1 MKRLFSLLI
10 LSSGAVLVCAEEIQT
25 LDEIKVTGKRDDVS
39 ERRESSTQKVVVDR
53 REIENM
59 SVMTIADVIG
69 KLPGVE
75 IKGDAQRARGM
86 TRDSVSVLI
95 DGERQSS
102 QAVLGAMGR
111 LPSGD
116 LERVEI
122 LRGSSAEYGGAS
134 SVTVNLVM
142 KKAIPKRSTEMRV
155 GVGMRGNEL
164 NEQLAWTKNGGEG
177 GFAWSLPIGLIWNN
191 APMSMQLDR
200 QNSTAGVRNLWQQES
215 ASALTKL
222 GHHAI
227 SPRLSWKNGSDS
239 FTVLPMFFYGP
250 MTRNTTSNLSAFT
263 NPAAGTGQAYNGER
277 LTRESGLSRTLRLR
291 VEGEKHL
298 GNAKLTAR
306 TSLNNNRRSSDTWR
320 DVYSATNV
328 LSSFSDHLLS
338 QDNEWNS
345 ALRWDQSYGVSM
357 MSVGAELVRLQ
368 RDDQQNFSGAQ
379 ASFLALS
386 RDGILWVQNDWSP
399 QASFTLTTGLR
410 AENSALNSNGVSQQ
424 QTSWLPSLA
433 ARWEPLDK
441 WVVRSSLG
449 AGLKMP
455 RLDEISNAA
464 VPSIGANTPV
474 EADKR
479 GNPNLRPERSVNF
492 EAVLEHYLAEN
503 AGVLGANLYVRST
516 QDFTER
522 HVLLEGA
529 RWVDRPYNAGSAQ
542 HWGVE
547 LDGKIRTDS
556 LGWKGASVKAH
567 LTLPHAEVSDTQLG
581 VTRMARDTPSFV
593 FSMGLDQSLPKL
605 KSTYGVTLQHSGR
618 SATAIPGEQWGYTRA
633 RSQLDAFWLYQISPQ
648 YKVRMAGQNLLA
660 ADTVRQNNVTSAENA
675 YQLSNSERGY
685 RGVMLTLEGRL

>member
-10 LSSGAVLVCAEEIQT
+10 LSSGAALVCAEEIQT

-200 QNSTAGVRNLWQQES
+200 QNSTAGVRNL
-215 ASALTKL
+215 
-222 GHHAI
+222 
-227 SPRLSWKNGSDS
+227 
-239 FTVLPMFFYGP
+239 
-250 MTRNTTSNLSAFT
+250 SAFT

-291 VEGEKHL
+291 VEGEKNL

-660 ADTVRQNNVTSAENA
+660 ADTVRQNNVTSAGNA

>member
-1 MKRLFSLLI
+1 MKHLAGLLI
-10 LSSGAVLVCAEEIQT
+10 FFSSAALVCAEEVQT
-25 LDEIKVTGKRDDVS
+25 LEEIKVTGKRDDVS
-39 ERRESSTQKVVVDR
+39 ERRESGTQKVVVDR

-59 SVMTIADVIG
+59 SVMTIVDVIG

-102 QAVLGAMGR
+102 MAVMGALGR
-111 LPSGD
+111 QPSGD

-134 SVTVNLVM
+134 SITVNLVM
-142 KKAIPKRSTEMRV
+142 KKAIPKRSTEMRA

-164 NEQLAWTKNGGEG
+164 NEQLAWTENGGEG

-191 APMSMQLDR
+191 APLNTQLDR
-200 QNSTAGVRNLWQQES
+200 QNSAAGVRNLWQQENAGAVS
-215 ASALTKL
+215 KL

-239 FTVLPMFFYGP
+239 FTILPMFFYGP
-250 MTRNTTSNLSAFT
+250 MTRNTTSNLTAYTS
-263 NPAAGTGQAYNGER
+263 PAAGTGQAYNGER

-291 VEGEKHL
+291 VEGEKHV
-298 GNAKLTAR
+298 GDAKLTAR
-306 TSLNNNRRSSDTWR
+306 TSLNNSRRSNDTIR
-320 DVYSATNV
+320 DVYSASYV
-328 LSSFSDHLLS
+328 LTRFSDNLLS
-338 QDNEWNS
+338 TDKEWNS
-345 ALRWDQSYGVSM
+345 ALRWDQPFGVNLVSL
-357 MSVGAELVRLQ
+357 GAEFVRLQ

-379 ASFLALS
+379 ASFLASS

-399 QASFTLTTGLR
+399 LASFTLTTGLR
-410 AENSALNSNGVSQQ
+410 NENTSLNSNGVSQQ
-424 QTSWLPSLA
+424 HTGWLPSVA
-433 ARWEPLDK
+433 ARWEPMDK
-441 WVVRSSLG
+441 WVMRSSIG

-455 RLDEISNAA
+455 KLDEISNAA
-464 VPSIGANTPV
+464 VPSIGVNTPV

-492 EAVLEHYLAEN
+492 EAVLEHYLADN

-516 QDFTER
+516 RDFTER

-542 HWGVE
+542 HWGME
-547 LDGKIRTDS
+547 FDGKIKTDRA
-556 LGWKGASVKAH
+556 GWKGATVKAH
-567 LTLPHAEVSDTQLG
+567 LTLPHARVNDTQLG
-581 VTRMARDTPSFV
+581 ITRMARDTPRFV
-593 FSMGLDQSLPKL
+593 LSMGLDQSLPKL

-618 SATAIPGEQWGYTRA
+618 SATAIPGEQWGYTDA
-633 RSQLDAFWLYQISPQ
+633 RTQLDAFWLYRSISNTSCVWPGRICWPPIRCD
-648 YKVRMAGQNLLA
+648 KTTLH
-660 ADTVRQNNVTSAENA
+660 RQATRIS
-675 YQLSNSERGY
+675 
-685 RGVMLTLEGRL
+685 